1 VIQVERMSQ
10 APPKTGDALPNQTL
24 YVNNINEKIR
34 KDGE

>member
-1 VIQVERMSQ
+1 MSQ

-24 YVNNINEKIR
+24 YVNGINEKIR